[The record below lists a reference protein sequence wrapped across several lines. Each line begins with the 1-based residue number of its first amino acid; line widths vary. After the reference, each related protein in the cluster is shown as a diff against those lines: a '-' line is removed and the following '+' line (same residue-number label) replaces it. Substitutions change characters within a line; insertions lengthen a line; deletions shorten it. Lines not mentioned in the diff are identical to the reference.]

1 MKVVLTPESER
12 EAANMIRVACAGG
25 VRLDI
30 LGGDT
35 RSGLGRPRS
44 AERELSSAA
53 LAGIVFYAPAEMT
66 LCARAGT
73 TIQAIEAAIAQHH
86 HILPFEPMRPQ
97 ALWGASAEP
106 TIGGM
111 VATNH
116 SGPRR
121 VNAGAVRDGVLGLRL
136 VNGLGEAIQ
145 CGGRVMKNM
154 TGLDLTKLNCGAH
167 GTLGFLTEA
176 TIKLAP
182 KPEIERTLAVARLD
196 EARAIGAMTHALG
209 SPFGISAAAWLPAG
223 MGAGVSR
230 ALLRLEGFEDS
241 VRYRAGRL
249 TELLGE
255 FGDIQPLAGA
265 ESSALWLAIRDAE
278 FLAQP
283 RDRAVWRVSL
293 APSEAPAFVG
303 RLAGTARAH
312 YLDWGGGLVWLA
324 TDESEVAAAEVHRSL
339 APSRGHATLMR
350 ARDELRKSVA
360 VFQPPSELELRIGRG
375 LKASFDPGGVLNFG
389 RMYPGV

>member
-1 MKVVLTPESER
+1 
-12 EAANMIRVACAGG
+12 
-25 VRLDI
+25 
-30 LGGDT
+30 
-35 RSGLGRPRS
+35 
-44 AERELSSAA
+44 
-53 LAGIVFYAPAEMT
+53 
-66 LCARAGT
+66 
-73 TIQAIEAAIAQHH
+73 
-86 HILPFEPMRPQ
+86 
-97 ALWGASAEP
+97 
-106 TIGGM
+106 M

-121 VNAGAVRDGVLGLRL
+121 VSAGAVRDGVLGLRL

-145 CGGRVMKNM
+145 CGGRVMKNV

-182 KPEIERTLAVARLD
+182 KPEIEQTLAVARLD

-223 MGAGVSR
+223 MGRGCFPGAAAVGR
-230 ALLRLEGFEDS
+230 FRRFG
-241 VRYRAGRL
+241 RYRAGRL

-265 ESSALWLAIRDAE
+265 ESSALWLRDSGRRV
-278 FLAQP
+278 P
-283 RDRAVWRVSL
+283 RRAAR
-293 APSEAPAFVG
+293 PRG
-303 RLAGTARAH
+303 LAGRASRRPRRQP
-312 YLDWGGGLVWLA
+312 LSDASPRRPGRTIFDWGGGLVWLA
-324 TDESEVAAAEVHRSL
+324 TDESEVAAAEVRRSL

-360 VFQPPSELELRIGRG
+360 VFQPPSELELRISRG

>member
-1 MKVVLTPESER
+1 MKVVLTPEGER
-12 EAANMIRVACAGG
+12 EAANMIRAACAGG

-30 LGGDT
+30 RGGDT

-44 AERELSSAA
+44 AERGLSSAA

-66 LCARAGT
+66 ICAKAGT
-73 TIQAIEAAIAQHH
+73 TIEAIEAAIAEHH
-86 HILPFEPMRPQ
+86 HILPFEPIRPQ
-97 ALWGASAEP
+97 ALWGAEGEP

-121 VNAGAVRDGVLGLRL
+121 VSVGAVRDGVLGLRL
-136 VNGLGEAIQ
+136 INGLGEVIH
-145 CGGRVMKNM
+145 CGGRVMKNV

-176 TIKLAP
+176 TIKVAP
-182 KPEIERTLAVARLD
+182 KPEIEQTLAICRVD
-196 EARAIGAMTHALG
+196 EARAIEAMTGALG
-209 SPFGISAAAWLPAG
+209 SPFGVSAAAWLPAG
-223 MGAGVSR
+223 MGADFSR

-241 VRYRAGRL
+241 VAYRAGRL
-249 TELLGE
+249 TELLAE
-255 FGDIQPLAGA
+255 FGEIQPLTGA
-265 ESSALWLAIRDAE
+265 ASSGLWRAIRDAKFVAE
-278 FLAQP
+278 P

-293 APSEAPAFVG
+293 APSEAHAFIG
-303 RLAGTARAH
+303 RLAETALAH
-312 YLDWGGGLVWLA
+312 YVDWGGGLVWLA
-324 TDESEVAAAEVHRSL
+324 TDESEVAVAEVRRAL
-339 APSRGHATLMR
+339 APPRGHATLMR

-360 VFQPPSELELRIGRG
+360 VFQPLSELELRLSRS
-375 LKASFDPGGVLNFG
+375 LKSSFDPGGVLNFG

>member
-1 MKVVLTPESER
+1 MNVVLTPESER
-12 EAANMIRVACAGG
+12 EAANMIRAACAGG

-30 LGGDT
+30 QGRGT
-35 RSGLGRPRS
+35 RKGLGRPRS
-44 AERELSSAA
+44 AERGLSSAA

-66 LCARAGT
+66 ICAKAGT
-73 TIQAIEAAIAQHH
+73 TIEAIEAAIAEHQ

-97 ALWGASAEP
+97 ALWGAAGEP

-121 VNAGAVRDGVLGLRL
+121 VSAGAVRDGALGLRL
-136 VNGLGEAIQ
+136 INGLGEAIH
-145 CGGRVMKNM
+145 CGGRVMKNV
-154 TGLDLTKLNCGAH
+154 TGLDLTKLNCAAH

-176 TIKLAP
+176 TIKLVP
-182 KPEIERTLAVARLD
+182 KPEIEQTLAIPRVD
-196 EARAIGAMTHALG
+196 EQRAIDAMIRALG
-209 SPFGISAAAWLPAG
+209 SPFGVSAAAWLPAG
-223 MGAGVSR
+223 MGADVSR
-230 ALLRLEGFEDS
+230 ALLQIEGFEGS
-241 VRYRAGRL
+241 VVYRAGRL
-249 TELLGE
+249 TDLLAE
-255 FGDIQPLAGA
+255 FGEIQPLIGA
-265 ESSALWLAIRDAE
+265 ASSALWPAIRDAK
-278 FLAQP
+278 FIADP

-293 APSEAPAFVG
+293 APSEAQAFVG
-303 RLAGTARAH
+303 RLARTALAH

-324 TDESEVAAAEVHRSL
+324 TDESEVAAAEVRRAL
-339 APSRGHATLMR
+339 VPSGGHATLMR

-360 VFQPPSELELRIGRG
+360 VFQPLSELELRLSRG